1 VICDDFRYF
10 EDHFCDGQRELSAS
24 GATAVKILSAAEMR
38 EVDRLTTVRYGIPGL
53 TLMENAGAIVAE
65 FIAQR
70 WPRFAQR
77 RIVVLC
83 GKGNNGGDGFVVA
96 RRLRELGAK
105 PEVYLFAAPEEMQ
118 GDAAANCKRWQ
129 EVSGALHPVRNSGDL
144 QNVKPTLDSADI
156 IIDALLGTGTRGAV
170 EGLFAEA
177 IEAVNKRRGPVRSAV
192 VAVDIPSGLLADT
205 GEAMGACVNAMYTI
219 TFTAPKTGMIFGIAG
234 DHTGQVI
241 VRDIGSPPELIE
253 AAGKSSV
260 RWIEWRE
267 VSIFA
272 QPRRSDANKGNY
284 GHALITAGSVGKS
297 GAAVLASWAALQVGA
312 GLVTVAT
319 PEPVLPIVAAYTPE
333 IMTEPLPATDA
344 GTISLR
350 SFEYERF
357 EKLLK
362 GKRALAIGPGLST
375 QDETQQFVRRVVKER
390 TVPLILD
397 ADGLNAFAGSA
408 QELKNGSGPLAL
420 TPHPGEMARLLSC
433 GIPDVQAQRVE
444 VARKSAADWN
454 SIVILKGQQTVV
466 AAPDG
471 QVFIN
476 STGNPGM
483 GSGGTGDVLTGM
495 LAGLTAQFGVS
506 PWVRVLAFGVYLHG
520 LAGDIAYAD
529 TGEAPLLA
537 SDLIRAIPRAY
548 QQFYDEC
555 GLG

>member
-1 VICDDFRYF
+1 
-10 EDHFCDGQRELSAS
+10 
-24 GATAVKILSAAEMR
+24 VKILSAAEMR
-38 EVDRLTTVRYGIPGL
+38 EVDCLTTSRYGIPGL
-53 TLMENAGAIVAE
+53 ALMENAGASVAE
-65 FIAQR
+65 YITQR
-70 WPRFAQR
+70 WPKFAQR

-96 RRLRELGAK
+96 RRLRESGAK
-105 PEVYLFAAPEEMQ
+105 PEVFLFAAPEEMQ
-118 GDAAANCKRWQ
+118 GDAATNYERWQ
-129 EVSGALHPVRNSGDL
+129 EMAGALHPVLNSGDL
-144 QNVKPTLDSADI
+144 QTIKPALESADI

-170 EGLFAEA
+170 EGLFAET
-177 IEAVNKRRGPVRSAV
+177 IEAVNRRRGPVRSAV
-192 VAVDIPSGLLADT
+192 VAVDIPSGLVADT
-205 GEAMGACVNAMYTI
+205 GEAMGACINAAYTI
-219 TFTAPKTGMIFGIAG
+219 TFTAPKTGMIFGTAG

-241 VRDIGSPPELIE
+241 VRDIGSPPELID
-253 AAGKSSV
+253 AVGKSNV
-260 RWIEWRE
+260 RWIDWRE

-272 QPRRSDANKGNY
+272 LRRRADANKGNY

-297 GAAVLASWAALQVGA
+297 GAAVLASWSALRVGA

-319 PEPVLPIVAAYTPE
+319 PEPVLPIVAAHTAE
-333 IMTEPLPATDA
+333 IMTEPLPATDT

-362 GKRALAIGPGLST
+362 GKRVSAIGPGLST
-375 QDETQQFVRRVVKER
+375 QDETQQFVRNVVGTR

-397 ADGLNAFAGSA
+397 ADGLNAFAGRA
-408 QELKNGSGPLAL
+408 PELKNGSGPLVL

-454 SIVILKGQQTVV
+454 AIVILKGQQTVV

-483 GSGGTGDVLTGM
+483 GTGGTGDVLTGM

-520 LAGDIAYAD
+520 LAGDIAYAE
-529 TGEAPLLA
+529 TGEAPLMA

-548 QQFYDEC
+548 QQFYAEC

>member
-1 VICDDFRYF
+1 M
-10 EDHFCDGQRELSAS
+10 
-24 GATAVKILSAAEMR
+24 KILSAAEMR
-38 EVDRLTTVRYGIPGL
+38 EVDKLTTARYGIPGL
-53 TLMENAGAIVAE
+53 TLMENAGASVAE
-65 FIAQR
+65 FIARR
-70 WPRFAQR
+70 WPNFAQR

-105 PEVYLFAAPEEMQ
+105 PELYLFAALEEMQ
-118 GDAAANCKRWQ
+118 GDAATNSKRWR
-129 EVSGALHPVRNSGDL
+129 EMAGALHLVRDSGDL
-144 QNVKPTLDSADI
+144 QSVKPMLDSADI

-177 IEAVNKRRGPVRSAV
+177 IEAVKKRRGPVRSAV
-192 VAVDIPSGLLADT
+192 VSVDIPSGLIADT
-205 GEAMGACVNAMYTI
+205 GEAMGACINAMYTI
-219 TFTAPKTGMIFGIAG
+219 TFTAPKTGMMFGIAG
-234 DHTGQVI
+234 DHTGQIV
-241 VRDIGSPPELIE
+241 VRDIGSPPELIDE
-253 AAGKSSV
+253 VGKSIV
-260 RWIEWRE
+260 RWIDWRE
-267 VSIFA
+267 MSIFA
-272 QPRRSDANKGNY
+272 RPRRSDANKGNY

-297 GAAVLASWAALQVGA
+297 GAAVLASWAALRVGA

-319 PEPVLPIVAAYTPE
+319 PEPVLPIVAAHTPE

-357 EKLLK
+357 EKILK

-375 QDETQQFVRRVVKER
+375 QDETQQFVRNVVGTR

-397 ADGLNAFAGSA
+397 ADGLNAFAGRA
-408 QELKNGSGPLAL
+408 HELKNGNGPLAL

-454 SIVILKGQQTVV
+454 AIVILKGQQTVV

-483 GSGGTGDVLTGM
+483 GTGGTGDVLTGM

-520 LAGDIAYAD
+520 LAGDIAYAE
-529 TGEAPLLA
+529 TGEAPLMA
-537 SDLIRAIPRAY
+537 SDLILAIPRAY
-548 QQFYDEC
+548 EQFYAEC

>member
-1 VICDDFRYF
+1 M
-10 EDHFCDGQRELSAS
+10 
-24 GATAVKILSAAEMR
+24 KILSAAEMR
-38 EVDRLTTVRYGIPGL
+38 EVDRLTTARYGIPSL
-53 TLMENAGAIVAE
+53 TLMENAGASVAQ

-70 WPRFAQR
+70 WPRFALQ

-96 RRLRELGAK
+96 RRLQELGAK
-105 PEVYLFAAPEEMQ
+105 PGVYLFATPEEMR
-118 GDAAANCKRWQ
+118 GDAATNCERWR
-129 EVSGALHPVRNSGDL
+129 EMSGGLQIVRNSGEL
-144 QNVKPTLDSADI
+144 QNIKPTLESADI

-170 EGLFAEA
+170 EGLLAEA

-192 VAVDIPSGLLADT
+192 VAVDIPSGLIADT
-205 GEAMGACVNAMYTI
+205 GEAMGACINAMYTI
-219 TFTAPKTGMIFGIAG
+219 TFTAPKTGMMFGIAA
-234 DHTGQVI
+234 DHTGQVV
-241 VRDIGSPPELIE
+241 VRDIGSPPELIDDV
-253 AAGKSSV
+253 GKSNV
-260 RWIEWRE
+260 HWIDWRE

-272 QPRRSDANKGNY
+272 RPRRADANKGNY

-297 GAAVLASWAALQVGA
+297 GAAVLASWAALRVGA

-319 PEPVLPIVAAYTPE
+319 PEPVLPIVAAHTPE

-357 EKLLK
+357 EKILK

-375 QDETQQFVRRVVKER
+375 QDETQRFVHNVVGTR

-397 ADGLNAFAGSA
+397 ADGLNAFAGRA
-408 QELKNGSGPLAL
+408 HELKNGSGPLAL

-433 GIPDVQAQRVE
+433 GIPDVQAQRVK
-444 VARKSAADWN
+444 VACKSAADWN

-483 GSGGTGDVLTGM
+483 GTGGTGDVLTGM
-495 LAGLTAQFGVS
+495 LAGLTAQFAVS

-520 LAGDIAYAD
+520 LAGDIAYAE
-529 TGEAPLLA
+529 TGEAPLMA

-548 QQFYDEC
+548 QQFYAEC